1 MEFLHASLALLASMV
16 LVLAG
21 MVGWLYWQQTRL
33 FQNMNSIIMV
43 IGELA
48 RPPPEPVEEQVD
60 LNELVGLSEKVSDQI
75 AGLKTE
81 ETPATPEED
90 DRASVEPEAP
100 KTEVVEGPPPPL
112 DTDGLES
119 KSKKELQELLTK
131 RGIPFGKQDTKS
143 GLISLLKAT
152 A

>member
-43 IGELA
+43 IGELT
-48 RPPPEPVEEQVD
+48 RPPPPMEEELVD
-60 LNELVGLSEKVSDQI
+60 LVGLSEKVGEQI
-75 AGLKTE
+75 AELKE
-81 ETPATPEED
+81 PEED

-100 KTEVVEGPPPPL
+100 KTEVVEGPPGPL

-119 KSKKELQELLTK
+119 KSKKELQEILTK
-131 RGIPFGKQDTKS
+131 RGIPFGKGDTKS

>member
-48 RPPPEPVEEQVD
+48 RPPPVPEPVED
-60 LNELVGLSEKVSDQI
+60 LTELVGLSEKVSDQI
-75 AGLKTE
+75 AELK
-81 ETPATPEED
+81 PEDAPKEDD

-100 KTEVVEGPPPPL
+100 KTEIVEGPPAPL

-143 GLISLLKAT
+143 GLITLLKAT

>member
-48 RPPPEPVEEQVD
+48 RPPPPMEEELVD
-60 LNELVGLSEKVSDQI
+60 LVGLSEKVGESI
-75 AGLKTE
+75 AELKE
-81 ETPATPEED
+81 AAAPEED
-90 DRASVEPEAP
+90 DRASVEGEAP
-100 KTEVVEGPPPPL
+100 KTEIVDGPPSPL

-119 KSKKELQELLTK
+119 KSKKELQDILTK
-131 RGIPFGKQDTKS
+131 RGIPFGKADTKS
-143 GLISLLKAT
+143 GLISILKAT

>member
-43 IGELA
+43 IGELT
-48 RPPPEPVEEQVD
+48 RPPPPMEEELVD
-60 LNELVGLSEKVSDQI
+60 LVGLSEKVGEQI
-75 AGLKTE
+75 AELKE
-81 ETPATPEED
+81 SEED

-100 KTEVVEGPPPPL
+100 KTEVVEGPPAPL

-119 KSKKELQELLTK
+119 KSKKELQDILTK
-131 RGIPFGKQDTKS
+131 RGIPFGKADTKS

>member
-48 RPPPEPVEEQVD
+48 RPPPEPVEEAVD
-60 LNELVGLSEKVSDQI
+60 LNELVGLSEKVSETI
-75 AGLKTE
+75 SELKEAAAST
-81 ETPATPEED
+81 EED

-100 KTEVVEGPPPPL
+100 KTEVVEGPPAPL

>member
-33 FQNMNSIIMV
+33 FQNLNSVIMV
-43 IGELA
+43 IGELT
-48 RPPPEPVEEQVD
+48 RPPPPEED
-60 LNELVGLSEKVSDQI
+60 LTELVTLSEKVGETI
-75 AGLKTE
+75 AEVKEAAAPT
-81 ETPATPEED
+81 EED
-90 DRASVEPEAP
+90 DRASVEAE
-100 KTEVVEGPPPPL
+100 TSGVDVVEGPPAPL

-119 KSKKELQELLTK
+119 KSKKELQEILTK

-143 GLISLLKAT
+143 GLLSLLKAT

>member
-1 MEFLHASLALLASMV
+1 MV

-60 LNELVGLSEKVSDQI
+60 LNELVGLSEKVGEQI
-75 AGLKTE
+75 AELKE
-81 ETPATPEED
+81 EAPKEDED
-90 DRASVEPEAP
+90 DRASVEPEPA
-100 KTEVVEGPPPPL
+100 KTEVVEGPPAPL

-131 RGIPFGKQDTKS
+131 RGIPFGKNDTKS